1 MDAPKGAARPPTG
14 CAVSGPFDKLGA
26 RAPISLTP
34 NGALQLGGVVH
45 RSALLISSPDVYA
58 WNPASSA
65 SVERDILRFL
75 DAQGSQRGE
84 FLLLGTG
91 AAPAFPSPA
100 FRAEIDCLGLGLE
113 TMDTS
118 AACRTYNVLV
128 AEARMFTA
136 ALLPLANIRAN
147 F

>member
-1 MDAPKGAARPPTG
+1 M
-14 CAVSGPFDKLGA
+14 SGSFERLSA

-34 NGALQLGGVVH
+34 SGALQLGGAVYS
-45 RSALLISSPDVYA
+45 SALLV
-58 WNPASSA
+58 SSA
-65 SVERDILRFL
+65 DVFAWSPANSASGEADILNFL
-75 DAQGSQRGE
+75 DEHKALRGD

-91 AAPAFPSPA
+91 DALAFPSPA
-100 FRAEIDCLGLGLE
+100 FRSEIDRRGLGLE
-113 TMDTS
+113 AMDTR

-136 ALLPLANIRAN
+136 ALLPLANIRAT